1 MSKLSRAIDK
11 LNNALKPPPDLSVS
25 DWADTYRVLSREAS
39 AEAGL
44 WRTSRAP
51 YFREPMDACKNP
63 RYQRIVVKSASQMGK
78 SELLLNIIG
87 YYSHTD
93 PSPMLLIQ
101 PTEAMAEAFSKDR
114 LAPMIRDTKV
124 LSDVFSTAKSRSTN
138 NTILHKPLALDTPIP
153 TPDGFKTMGEI
164 KVGDYVFTP
173 EGTKTRVDYCTP
185 VINGKKCYEIEFSD
199 GEKIKADCDHPWPVK
214 TWKVRKINGKPKQ
227 VLVNEIL
234 DTETI
239 SNNYKKKDRYRYL
252 IDCCKP
258 VCYSEKR
265 LPIDPYFLGLWLG
278 DGNSHQLKINSDRR
292 DSKEIEGNI
301 KKCGYRTERTSS
313 ETRCDHIFVEKQTP
327 ERCPKT
333 GRIKPC
339 NKGLVGEFKKLGLLS
354 IAGSGKSNKYIPDE
368 YKYSS
373 IEQRLSI
380 VQGLMDSDGSC
391 RKSDGLCIF
400 SNSNKNIA
408 HGLAQIL
415 RSIGLVPR
423 VKVIENPVCTNN
435 GSIGSRAYRVE
446 FTCTNEIR
454 IFRLERKFKNQ
465 ISKSKKPK
473 QRSIVNVKRIKSVPV
488 RCISVR
494 SKGHLFLCGKSFIAT
509 HNTFAG
515 GHLTLIGSNSP
526 SNLAMRPIR
535 ILLADEIC
543 RYPASAGTEGNPV
556 DLAEQRTTTFHNRL
570 IFLVSTPTEKYLCQ
584 ITDAYEKTSMGK
596 YSMPCP
602 SCDHYNFVTR
612 SQIVVDS
619 EPLRVRVACSECG
632 SIHTEREWKS
642 KEGAYIHEQPD
653 NPDRG
658 FWLNAYASNFITWE
672 EIEKKHEKAKD
683 SPEKMQV
690 FTNTVLAEVWDEIGE
705 RANPMRLLDRRENY
719 EEIPQDCLILTLAVD
734 VQDNRLEYEI
744 CGWGDELES
753 WSIEYGILL
762 GDPADKKVW
771 GQLKDIF
778 NNKKF
783 KHQSGAEM
791 GIIAMVIDL
800 GGHHTQTVYD
810 FCESMKPE
818 RVWPIRGVGGWGLPL
833 IKEGITKNKRTGK
846 KVKLWNIAV
855 DQAKI
860 WLDRRLRQD
869 EPGPGYCHF
878 NFKFNDELYFEG
890 LTAEKLV
897 NSKDKRGFPTKKW
910 VLEPGKRNEPLDLR
924 VYNYACVK
932 MLNPVWDK
940 LKRAYT
946 NGSVKPITKSASKRR
961 RRGVL
966 SKGIT

>member
-138 NTILHKPLALDTPIP
+138 NTILHK
-153 TPDGFKTMGEI
+153 
-164 KVGDYVFTP
+164 
-173 EGTKTRVDYCTP
+173 
-185 VINGKKCYEIEFSD
+185 S
-199 GEKIKADCDHPWPVK
+199 
-214 TWKVRKINGKPKQ
+214 
-227 VLVNEIL
+227 
-234 DTETI
+234 
-239 SNNYKKKDRYRYL
+239 
-252 IDCCKP
+252 
-258 VCYSEKR
+258 
-265 LPIDPYFLGLWLG
+265 
-278 DGNSHQLKINSDRR
+278 
-292 DSKEIEGNI
+292 
-301 KKCGYRTERTSS
+301 
-313 ETRCDHIFVEKQTP
+313 
-327 ERCPKT
+327 
-333 GRIKPC
+333 
-339 NKGLVGEFKKLGLLS
+339 
-354 IAGSGKSNKYIPDE
+354 
-368 YKYSS
+368 
-373 IEQRLSI
+373 
-380 VQGLMDSDGSC
+380 
-391 RKSDGLCIF
+391 
-400 SNSNKNIA
+400 
-408 HGLAQIL
+408 
-415 RSIGLVPR
+415 
-423 VKVIENPVCTNN
+423 
-435 GSIGSRAYRVE
+435 
-446 FTCTNEIR
+446 
-454 IFRLERKFKNQ
+454 
-465 ISKSKKPK
+465 
-473 QRSIVNVKRIKSVPV
+473 
-488 RCISVR
+488 
-494 SKGHLFLCGKSFIAT
+494 
-509 HNTFAG
+509 FAG

-734 VQDNRLEYEI
+734 VQDNRLEYEV

-833 IKEGITKNKRTGK
+833 IKEGTTKNKRTGK

-860 WLDRRLRQD
+860 WLDRRLRQE

-966 SKGIT
+966 SKGIK